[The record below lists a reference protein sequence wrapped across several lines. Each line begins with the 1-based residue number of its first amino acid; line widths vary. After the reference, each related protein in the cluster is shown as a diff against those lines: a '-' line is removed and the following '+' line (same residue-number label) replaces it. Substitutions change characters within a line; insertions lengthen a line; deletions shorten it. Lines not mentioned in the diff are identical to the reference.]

1 MFDVAAYASHLGYE
15 GSLEP
20 TLDTLRALH
29 RGHLESIPFDN
40 TLHAHKGLAVWDEV
54 ETDPDVLFERLVTGR
69 RGGVC
74 HELSGLFRTL
84 LQRLGYDVLIL
95 SAGIR
100 GANDQYGPDLEH
112 MLNAVR
118 IDGETYLVDVGFV
131 GPSFIEP
138 LKVADQEQ
146 EQNGFRFKVVDQDG
160 YKVVL
165 RQGATGDWQGVYRFR
180 DRERRLTDWKGFS
193 STVEKDM
200 EWFWE
205 GEQLTAGTKIQG
217 RTSEKGQQIL
227 IGRRYVESRDG
238 AEKVRSIIDKT
249 EYANLVR
256 EILRQTD

>member
-1 MFDVAAYASHLGYE
+1 MFDVAAYVSHLRYE

-20 TLDTLRALH
+20 TLETLRALH
-29 RGHLESIPFDN
+29 RKHLESVPFDN
-40 TLHAHKGLAVWDEV
+40 SLHAHKGLAVWDEV
-54 ETDPDVLFERLVTGR
+54 ETDPDVLFEQLITGR

-84 LQRLGYDVLIL
+84 LQRLGYEVLIL

-100 GANDQYGPDLEH
+100 GADDQYGPDLEH

-118 IDGETYLVDVGFV
+118 IDGELYLVDVGFV

-138 LKVADQEQ
+138 LHVGEEEQ
-146 EQNGFRFKVVDQDG
+146 EQNGFRFKVVDEG
-160 YKVVL
+160 EHKVVL
-165 RQGATGDWQGVYRFR
+165 RQGVAGGWQGVYRFR
-180 DRERRLTDWKGFS
+180 PQERRLTDWKGFS

-217 RTSEKGQQIL
+217 RTGENGQMIL
-227 IGRRYVESRDG
+227 IGRRYVESKDG
-238 AEKVRSIIDKT
+238 AEKVRAIIDKN
-249 EYANLVR
+249 EYQDIVR
-256 EILRQTD
+256 HILRQAA